1 MKYKVQ
7 LFIGGS
13 TIWFRTYA
21 TSNQEA
27 EFNALRV
34 YPNARIIFTTAEF

>member
-13 TIWFRTYA
+13 TFYFITYA
-21 TSNQEA
+21 ISNQMA
-27 EFNALRV
+27 EQNANRV
-34 YPNARIIFTTAEF
+34 YPNATIIFTTAIF